1 MPTTQVSCWVL
12 LFSLHACH
20 HFFFAKA
27 RNESQDSLTPPQ
39 IQFKMA
45 SAQLPA
51 GVYEVVFCTNIVVAT
66 ISHRPHL
73 QHQPLCT
80 NTQKDEISSRTHGW
94 HLTQTNKICNRPS
107 SAATLKVNG
116 CTKQGLKKRANWEV
130 EQHRL
135 SAKKN

>member
-1 MPTTQVSCWVL
+1 MLGVF
-12 LFSLHACH
+12 FSLHACH
-20 HFFFAKA
+20 HYFFIFFAKA

-51 GVYEVVFCTNIVVAT
+51 GVYEVVFCTNTVVAT
-66 ISHRPHL
+66 ISHHPHL

-94 HLTQTNKICNRPS
+94 HLTRTNNFDCPS

-116 CTKQGLKKRANWEV
+116 CTKQGLKKRAN
-130 EQHRL
+130 
-135 SAKKN
+135 